1 MYVVES
7 KGGAIA
13 CMLLSLLLLGTWP
26 AILTLLERR
35 GRLPQHTYLD
45 YTITN
50 LLAALIIAF
59 TFGEIG
65 TSSIDKPNF
74 INQLAQDNWPSVLFA
89 MTGGIALSLGN
100 LATQYAWAFVGLSV
114 TEVITSSITVVIGTT
129 LNYFLDDKINK
140 AEILFPGVGCFL
152 IAVCFGSAVHSSNAA
167 DNKAKLTSFSNDYED
182 GSLNLENGTPTKEKA
197 KFGTADFLIELENK
211 RAIKV
216 LGKGTFIGLAITF
229 FAGVCFSLFSP
240 AFNLA
245 TNDQWH
251 KLKDGV
257 PHLSVYAAFFYFSVS
272 CFLIA
277 IILNISFLY
286 RPVLNLPKSSL
297 KAYVSDWNGRRW
309 AFLAG
314 LLCGFGNG
322 LQFMGGQAAG
332 YAAADAVQALPLVST
347 FWGVLLFGEYR
358 RSSRRTYVLLVGM
371 LSMFIVAVSVLMA
384 SSVRNQTTLTTIPKK
399 LTSQLKNPILEQSS
413 KIPIVKLLRHWN
425 GSHSTLAPDRTS
437 FSMSCQQLVNVYLL
451 ASHNLKSVHPSL
463 VFALDTL
470 FNGILELQSPMVRQ
484 HNYPVFAWVKSNH
497 PIRFPFGSGFGCGH
511 PDFSRYI
518 NCSSGIL
525 QFSTGTGTY
534 TISSID
540 YASNTLVIADPL
552 MSTCSSMQ
560 NSGSFTL
567 DRGSPFSIMPDNIF
581 VLVGCSTTS
590 PVFDRNADFC
600 DTGSGLNVCRG
611 LYSCKGVT
619 GIGLEPNAPISTC
632 CVYDPA
638 MSLGSGYG
646 LNLPKLQCSSYSA
659 IYGFGGSEGDPMKW
673 EYGISLQYNGSYY
686 SNSCK
691 NCEDSG
697 GVCGFSGSDE
707 SFACKCRNGVNT
719 TINCY
724 GRGYGWS
731 GTSRHKIQTPLTIGG
746 FLLSWMVVAFL

>member
-1 MYVVES
+1 
-7 KGGAIA
+7 
-13 CMLLSLLLLGTWP
+13 MLCS
-26 AILTLLERR
+26 
-35 GRLPQHTYLD
+35 TY
-45 YTITN
+45 
-50 LLAALIIAF
+50 
-59 TFGEIG
+59 
-65 TSSIDKPNF
+65 P
-74 INQLAQDNWPSVLFA
+74 
-89 MTGGIALSLGN
+89 
-100 LATQYAWAFVGLSV
+100 
-114 TEVITSSITVVIGTT
+114 GTT

-182 GSLNLENGTPTKEKA
+182 GSAIKDESVSEETYANKAENLENGTPTKEKA

-384 SSVRNQTTLTTIPKK
+384 SS
-399 LTSQLKNPILEQSS
+399 
-413 KIPIVKLLRHWN
+413 
-425 GSHSTLAPDRTS
+425 
-437 FSMSCQQLVNVYLL
+437 
-451 ASHNLKSVHPSL
+451 
-463 VFALDTL
+463 
-470 FNGILELQSPMVRQ
+470 
-484 HNYPVFAWVKSNH
+484 
-497 PIRFPFGSGFGCGH
+497 GH
-511 PDFSRYI
+511 R
-518 NCSSGIL
+518 
-525 QFSTGTGTY
+525 
-534 TISSID
+534 
-540 YASNTLVIADPL
+540 
-552 MSTCSSMQ
+552 
-560 NSGSFTL
+560 
-567 DRGSPFSIMPDNIF
+567 
-581 VLVGCSTTS
+581 
-590 PVFDRNADFC
+590 
-600 DTGSGLNVCRG
+600 
-611 LYSCKGVT
+611 K
-619 GIGLEPNAPISTC
+619 
-632 CVYDPA
+632 
-638 MSLGSGYG
+638 
-646 LNLPKLQCSSYSA
+646 
-659 IYGFGGSEGDPMKW
+659 
-673 EYGISLQYNGSYY
+673 
-686 SNSCK
+686 
-691 NCEDSG
+691 
-697 GVCGFSGSDE
+697 
-707 SFACKCRNGVNT
+707 
-719 TINCY
+719 
-724 GRGYGWS
+724 
-731 GTSRHKIQTPLTIGG
+731 
-746 FLLSWMVVAFL
+746 